1 MDGCTN
7 SQIDPMKIIII
18 LITALFVS
26 SAAFSA
32 DSLKTTITKATV
44 FLSGAQV
51 FRQSKTVTVKKGVNE
66 FIIKDVSP
74 YLNQGQIQAT
84 SKGSCLSKH
93 RRRLEQCEP
102 CTFNLRQNFFSYQTI
117 SRSVALRLHNQ

>member
-51 FRQSKTVTVKKGVNE
+51 FRAYLQDRSGDRSGGSVWRVGEDGEGRKT
-66 FIIKDVSP
+66 
-74 YLNQGQIQAT
+74 
-84 SKGSCLSKH
+84 
-93 RRRLEQCEP
+93 RLEGK
-102 CTFNLRQNFFSYQTI
+102 R
-117 SRSVALRLHNQ
+117 